1 MARQGHNVCNHN
13 YLPNFEHSI
22 VIIVKV
28 VGEGGSLDVKFTHQL
43 SLVTVLEE
51 VQLALT
57 GIVDGKSGFPGL
69 SQTNSSYSQQR
80 Y

>member
-1 MARQGHNVCNHN
+1 MVCNHN
-13 YLPNFEHSI
+13 YLPNFEHAI

-28 VGEGGSLDVKFTHQL
+28 VGEGGALDVKFTHQL
-43 SLVTVLEE
+43 SLLTVLEE

-57 GIVDGKSGFPGL
+57 GIVDGKSRLPGL
-69 SQTNSSYSQQR
+69 PQTNSSDSQQR